1 MVEVKLVLFLMSQM
15 SWKTHELTVGDLSQR
30 SGVPA
35 SALRFY
41 EREGLIHS
49 RRTTGNQRRYT
60 RDTLRRVAFVRSS
73 QRVGIPL
80 ARIRDALSLF
90 PEDHVLSKEDWAQ
103 ISECWRQDLTERI
116 EQLLSLRDSLTDCIG
131 CGCLS
136 IDKCALANRHDQLG
150 EQGPGARRL
159 LKSCSDTEGPG
170 VCGSSDQDV
179 ASPANKAS
187 VRTCSSDVPTG
198 EAMSSVAPASTSS
211 RNSCSTVDLLS
222 CGPAEPSRSST
233 AR

>member
-1 MVEVKLVLFLMSQM
+1 MSQM

-49 RRTTGNQRRYT
+49 RRTSGNQRRYT

-80 ARIRDALSLF
+80 ARIREALSLF
-90 PEDHVLSKEDWAQ
+90 PEDHVLSKEDWAR
-103 ISECWRQDLTERI
+103 ISECWREDLTGRI
-116 EQLLSLRDSLTDCIG
+116 EQLLNLRDSLTDCIG

-136 IDKCALANRHDQLG
+136 IDKCALVNRYDRLG

-159 LKSCSDTEGPG
+159 LKSCSDAEAPG
-170 VCGSSDQDV
+170 VCGSSGQEA
-179 ASPANKAS
+179 ASPASKAS
-187 VRTCSSDVPTG
+187 VRACSSDVPTG
-198 EAMSSVAPASTSS
+198 EAMNSVAPASTSS
-211 RNSCSTVDLLS
+211 RSSCSTTDSSPSAAVS